1 MDCQNLCK
9 SLIEAALPV
18 AKSIAAPIAYLE
30 ISVSADLKDNID
42 SLIECFKKSKWDT
55 ELSSADLIV
64 HEDVGL
70 PDSTIELVQLVEFE
84 DDSRRSSVHQMDKI
98 ISL

>member
-9 SLIEAALPV
+9 SLIEAAVPV

-55 ELSSADLIV
+55 ELSSADLMV
-64 HEDVGL
+64 HEDAGL
-70 PDSTIELVQLVEFE
+70 PDSTIKLVHLVEFE
-84 DDSRRSSVHQMDKI
+84 DDSRRSTVHQMNKI

>member
-84 DDSRRSSVHQMDKI
+84 DDSRRSSVHQMDQI

>member
-70 PDSTIELVQLVEFE
+70 PDSIIKLVQLVEFE

>member
-30 ISVSADLKDNID
+30 ISVSSDLKDRIE
-42 SLIECFKKSKWDT
+42 SITECFKKSKWDT
-55 ELSSADLIV
+55 ELSSADLMV
-64 HEDVGL
+64 QEDAQL
-70 PDSTIELVQLVEFE
+70 PDSTIKIVQLVEFE

-98 ISL
+98 ISF